1 MKVRRIVI
9 ADRDPKF
16 CEALSE
22 QFELQQDYACRTFT
36 DANSALAEMDGEG
49 ADVLL
54 IDSGLPDMSLRS
66 FNDALRAKD
75 PDVPVIFML
84 RSSDDEDE
92 ESLSDLAGDHDIAMR
107 PFRFADLLA
116 LVKSSL
122 RARETHEE
130 NDILIGPNRFRHA
143 AKLLIGGDGE
153 GEEQKIRLT
162 EKEADIL
169 KFLADVEGQVVSR
182 EVLLAEVWGYNSGVT
197 THTLETHI
205 YRLRQK
211 IERDPSNAEHLVTEA
226 GGYRL
231 VR

>member
-1 MKVRRIVI
+1 MTSRRIVI
-9 ADRDPKF
+9 VDRDPKF

-22 QFELQQDYACRTFT
+22 QFELQQDYACGIFT
-36 DANSALAEMDGEG
+36 DAASALAGMDSEG
-49 ADVLL
+49 ADILL
-54 IDSGLPDMSLRS
+54 VDSGLPDMPLRS
-66 FNDALRAKD
+66 FNEALRVKD
-75 PDVPVIFML
+75 ASVPVIFML
-84 RSSDDEDE
+84 RSGDEEDE
-92 ESLSDLAGDHDIAMR
+92 ESLSDLVGDHDVVAR
-107 PFRFADLLA
+107 PFRFADLLV
-116 LVKSSL
+116 LVRANL

-130 NDILIGPNRFRHA
+130 SDIAIGPYRFRHA
-143 AKLLIGGDGE
+143 TKLLIGDGEE

-169 KFLADVEGQVVSR
+169 KFLSDVEGQVVSR

>member
-1 MKVRRIVI
+1 MNPRRIVI

-22 QFELQQDYACRTFT
+22 QLELQQDYVCRTFT
-36 DANSALAEMDGEG
+36 DAASALADMDGEG
-49 ADVLL
+49 ADILL
-54 IDSGLPDMSLRS
+54 IDSGLPDMPLRS
-66 FNDALRAKD
+66 FNEALRAKD
-75 PDVPVIFML
+75 ADVPAIFML

-92 ESLSDLAGDHDIAMR
+92 ESLSDLAGDHDVVMR

-122 RARETHEE
+122 RSRETHEE
-130 NDILIGPNRFRHA
+130 NDIPIGPYRFRHA
-143 AKLLIGGDGE
+143 AKLLIGGSGAGE
-153 GEEQKIRLT
+153 AEKIRLT

-169 KFLADVEGQVVSR
+169 KFLSDEEGQVVSR

>member
-1 MKVRRIVI
+1 MKSRRIVI

-22 QFELQQDYACRTFT
+22 QFELQQNYACQTFT
-36 DANSALAEMDGEG
+36 DATSALAEMDGEG
-49 ADVLL
+49 VDILL
-54 IDSGLPDMSLRS
+54 IDSCLPDMSLRS
-66 FNDALRAKD
+66 FNEALRAKD
-75 PDVPVIFML
+75 ADVPVIFML
-84 RSSDDEDE
+84 RANDEEDE
-92 ESLSDLAGDHDIAMR
+92 ESLSDLAGDHDVFMR
-107 PFRFADLLA
+107 PFRFVDLLT
-116 LVKSSL
+116 LVKFNL
-122 RARETHEE
+122 RAHETHQE
-130 NDILIGPNRFRHA
+130 NDILIGPYRFRHVT
-143 AKLLIGGDGE
+143 KLLIGGGE
-153 GEEQKIRLT
+153 GEAQKIRLT

-169 KFLADVEGQVVSR
+169 KYLSDEEGKVVSR

>member
-9 ADRDPKF
+9 ADRDTKF

-22 QFELQQDYACRTFT
+22 QFALQQDYACGTLT
-36 DANSALAEMDGEG
+36 DAASALAEMDGEG
-49 ADVLL
+49 ADILL

-66 FNDALRAKD
+66 FNEALRAKD
-75 PDVPVIFML
+75 ADVPVIFML
-84 RSSDDEDE
+84 RPNDEEDE
-92 ESLSDLAGDHDIAMR
+92 ESLSDLAGDHDVVMR

-116 LVKSSL
+116 LVKSRL
-122 RARETHEE
+122 RAHETHEE
-130 NDILIGPNRFRHA
+130 SDIPIGPYRFRHA
-143 AKLLIGGDGE
+143 AKLLVGGGE
-153 GEEQKIRLT
+153 GEAQKIRLT

-169 KFLADVEGQVVSR
+169 KYLSDEAGQVVSR

-211 IERDPSNAEHLVTEA
+211 IERDPSNAEYLVTEA